1 MTGTL
6 PANHATAEE
15 NPPYP
20 PFEKGEIL
28 RNLILGCYGM
38 RDGSCCTP
46 YALATCDLRSLVAMP
61 HGLCDFLFDQGVFND
76 LIHGKI
82 VNLEVMF

>member
-1 MTGTL
+1 
-6 PANHATAEE
+6 
-15 NPPYP
+15 
-20 PFEKGEIL
+20 
-28 RNLILGCYGM
+28 M

-61 HGLCDFLFDQGVFND
+61 HALCDFLFDQGVFND